1 MQAILSDQR
10 ERIDLVVDDFLIEG
24 VPVRNVSAVR
34 KTDHQDRQA
43 CLAEKHVFDVLFI
56 RLNVAAFT
64 HFAAALPELVPV
76 DEEVAV
82 FGCFTVFDDVL
93 ELVGQNGD
101 VVEDE
106 VHHQVD
112 LEIMKIV
119 DIFGIGQGF
128 GDLVVDQGEA
138 AVKVGVED
146 TRQNVEGFE
155 GVFKFFPF

>member
-1 MQAILSDQR
+1 M
-10 ERIDLVVDDFLIEG
+10 
-24 VPVRNVSAVR
+24 
-34 KTDHQDRQA
+34 
-43 CLAEKHVFDVLFI
+43 
-56 RLNVAAFT
+56 
-64 HFAAALPELVPV
+64 PELVPV

-82 FGCFTVFDDVL
+82 FGRFTVFDDVL
-93 ELVGQNGD
+93 ELVGQNGN

-138 AVKVGVED
+138 AVEVGVED

-155 GVFKFFPF
+155 GVLKFFPF